1 MSLDFSR
8 AEWSSFLVTNSS
20 RFGSAPLVAHTPRS
34 HSITTSTRRAWT
46 LKSGTSTKL
55 TPLEGEA
62 SFSSSARLRG
72 KGAEIDDKEERKGKS
87 SCSARTPT
95 TCCLRLTKLKWCV
108 SPHEF
113 LLTPPLS
120 LLCSSHSSAISG
132 TSPAP
137 QDLIYLNGVCV
148 DPRWQGCG
156 IAKSVFSAGLA
167 FMKRRLNGQRPLY
180 LALRTQNP
188 AILSMM
194 RAAVDSSAP
203 IHPVDTE
210 AGFSA
215 SKYPTVTK
223 CAKAVGLHFRWR
235 NVDDI
240 AESLICR
247 KVYPLHLVPVFS
259 GKLPKEVAE
268 LVETAKSSRD
278 SGDGASGGEGRIS
291 STSGGRSNDGH
302 GNSSEK
308 EGSANRASA
317 RARVREALTK
327 RVAALIDSEQGDALL
342 CVSPLALRG

>member
-1 MSLDFSR
+1 MNVPD
-8 AEWSSFLVTNSS
+8 
-20 RFGSAPLVAHTPRS
+20 
-34 HSITTSTRRAWT
+34 
-46 LKSGTSTKL
+46 
-55 TPLEGEA
+55 
-62 SFSSSARLRG
+62 
-72 KGAEIDDKEERKGKS
+72 
-87 SCSARTPT
+87 
-95 TCCLRLTKLKWCV
+95 
-108 SPHEF
+108 SPS
-113 LLTPPLS
+113 LS
-120 LLCSSHSSAISG
+120 LLCSSHSSAISR

-137 QDLIYLNGVCV
+137 TQDLIYLNGVCV

-167 FMKRRLNGQRPLY
+167 YMKATLSGQRPLY

-203 IHPVDTE
+203 IHPVDTD

-215 SKYPTVTK
+215 SRYPTVTK
-223 CAKAVGLHFRWR
+223 CAKAVGLHFSWR

-259 GKLPKEVAE
+259 GKLPKEITE
-268 LVETAKSSRD
+268 LVETAKSSRH
-278 SGDGASGGEGRIS
+278 SGDGASGGCSSGSEGSTS
-291 STSGGRSNDGH
+291 STGGGRSNDGH

-317 RARVREALTK
+317 RARVREALAK

-342 CVSPLALRG
+342 CVSPLAYK